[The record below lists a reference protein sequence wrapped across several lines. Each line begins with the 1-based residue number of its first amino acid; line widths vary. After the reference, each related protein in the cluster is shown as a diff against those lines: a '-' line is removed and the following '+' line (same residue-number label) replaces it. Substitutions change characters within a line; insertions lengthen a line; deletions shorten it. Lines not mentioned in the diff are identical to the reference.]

1 LGDLEILESDLKLAD
16 AQQLVARLEGFDDWQ
31 ALFKDY
37 RLKAGRILRDWK
49 SWLRLEAA

>member
-1 LGDLEILESDLKLAD
+1 MAVGQTGTASAVIA
-16 AQQLVARLEGFDDWQ
+16 ARPLCVDGF
-31 ALFKDY
+31 FKNY